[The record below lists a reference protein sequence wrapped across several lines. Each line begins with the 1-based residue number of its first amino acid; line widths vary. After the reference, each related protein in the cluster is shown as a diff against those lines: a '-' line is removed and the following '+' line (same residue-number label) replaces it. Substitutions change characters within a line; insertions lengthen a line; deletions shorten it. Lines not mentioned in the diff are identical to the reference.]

1 MESYQ
6 DNLAA
11 QMVLTQSDLKRNCPS
26 PNRKSQNGLWNR
38 SKRESRD
45 KHAQKDIEG
54 EGDRMAWQAPEG
66 MDECLKPTNLCDCEN
81 ERVKEKAQELIKGAQ
96 SPKEAATRI
105 FHFVRDEI
113 LFGGDVVDA
122 KASDALKRGV
132 GLCMSKAI

>member
-1 MESYQ
+1 
-6 DNLAA
+6 
-11 QMVLTQSDLKRNCPS
+11 
-26 PNRKSQNGLWNR
+26 
-38 SKRESRD
+38 
-45 KHAQKDIEG
+45 
-54 EGDRMAWQAPEG
+54 MAWQAPEG
-66 MDECLKPTNLCDCEN
+66 MDECLKPTDLCDCKN

-122 KASDALKRGV
+122 KASDTLKRGV